1 MADNNAE
8 RCVLI
13 TGCSSGIGRC
23 LADGLQ
29 ARGYRV
35 FATARKPADV
45 AALAAVGFESFPLD
59 LNSSESIHHA
69 VDMVL
74 KRSDNRLYALI
85 NNAGFQQPGAVED
98 LTREALRAQFET
110 NLFGPHE
117 LTARLLPVFRAQ
129 NGGRIIQ
136 ISSVLGLVCLAYRG
150 AYNASKFALEA
161 LSDTL
166 RLELR
171 GSGIH
176 VSLIEPGPIDTRFR
190 DSSHAAYAT
199 HVNAQRSIHQRQYTA
214 LERRLRGTGGRVAF
228 RLPPTAVLSKVVRA
242 LEARRPRARYPV
254 TLPTHALAWL
264 RRLLPDR
271 ALDRVLFSISKGGAR

>member
-1 MADNNAE
+1 MTKPGE
-8 RCVLI
+8 RNVLV

-23 LADGLQ
+23 LADGLK

-45 AALAAVGFESFPLD
+45 EALNAAGFDGVPLD
-59 LNSSESIHHA
+59 LTSSESIHLA
-69 VDMVL
+69 VDTVL
-74 KRSDNRLYALI
+74 ARTNNMLYALI
-85 NNAGFQQPGAVED
+85 NNAGYGQPGAIED
-98 LTREALRAQFET
+98 LSRAALRAQFDT

-117 LTARLLPVFRAQ
+117 LTTRILPVFRAQ

-136 ISSVLGLVCLAYRG
+136 ISSLFGIVCLPYRG

-171 GSGIH
+171 GSGIY

-190 DSSHAAYAT
+190 DGSYAAYQAT
-199 HVNAQRSIHQRQYTA
+199 IDPNKSIHRAQYRA
-214 LERRLRGTGGRVAF
+214 LEQRLVGDRAAAPF
-228 RLPPTAVLSKVVRA
+228 RLPPTAVVRKVVRA
-242 LEARRPRARYPV
+242 LEARRPRARYRV
-254 TLPTHALAWL
+254 TLPTHALAL
-264 RRLLPDR
+264 LKRILPDR
-271 ALDRVLFSISKGGAR
+271 ILDMLLARVGGGGAR

>member
-1 MADNNAE
+1 MPE

-23 LADGLQ
+23 LADGLK

-45 AALAAVGFESFPLD
+45 AALAMAGFESLQLD
-59 LNSSESIHHA
+59 LGSSESIHAA
-69 VDMVL
+69 VDAIL
-74 KRSDNRLYALI
+74 RRSDNRLYALI
-85 NNAGFQQPGAVED
+85 NNAGFGQPGAVED

-136 ISSVLGLVCLAYRG
+136 ISSLLGIVCLPYRG
-150 AYNASKFALEA
+150 AYCASKYALEA

-166 RLELR
+166 RMELR
-171 GSGIH
+171 GSGVH
-176 VSLIEPGPIDTRFR
+176 VSLIEPGPIATRFR
-190 DSSHAAYAT
+190 DSARAAYET
-199 HVNAQRSIHQRQYTA
+199 HIDGKRSIHRPQYA
-214 LERRLRGTGGRVAF
+214 AMERRLRGTGGRTAF
-228 RLPPTAVLSKVVRA
+228 TLPPTAVLSKVVRA
-242 LEARRPRARYPV
+242 LEARRPRARYGV
-254 TLPTHALAWL
+254 TLPAHAFAWL

-271 ALDRVLFSISKGGAR
+271 VLDRILISVSKGGAR